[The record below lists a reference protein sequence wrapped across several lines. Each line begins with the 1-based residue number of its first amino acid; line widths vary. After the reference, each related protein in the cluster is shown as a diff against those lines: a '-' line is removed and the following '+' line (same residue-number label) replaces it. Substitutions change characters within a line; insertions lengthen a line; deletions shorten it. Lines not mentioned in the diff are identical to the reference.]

1 MTLIF
6 NPSMYHMLI
15 SGEMSKGKVL
25 APIIA
30 GLNGGWGR
38 HSQKSSLMLLFL
50 VAFWTQHSPLVSGL

>member
-1 MTLIF
+1 
-6 NPSMYHMLI
+6 MLI